1 MSANGA
7 RGRGLSAQPRI
18 RDAQPA
24 LSRTSFVGCHR
35 GRPPVSLWGHPAPPP
50 RTSPAGIFLS
60 SAFSGSSNHAS
71 NDFLDRQGQ
80 MFCSSSLRRELAVL
94 GAGWSV
100 YHWRGMTWH
109 DVIVYW
115 SILTKTG

>member
-60 SAFSGSSNHAS
+60 SGRGFAACFAVVAV
-71 NDFLDRQGQ
+71 
-80 MFCSSSLRRELAVL
+80 RRE
-94 GAGWSV
+94 GAMLDMIDPRES
-100 YHWRGMTWH
+100 
-109 DVIVYW
+109 
-115 SILTKTG
+115 

>member
-80 MFCSSSLRRELAVL
+80 MFCSSVAPTRAGRAGSGVERLSLAR
-94 GAGWSV
+94 
-100 YHWRGMTWH
+100 H
-109 DVIVYW
+109 DMA
-115 SILTKTG
+115 